1 MSSDPGAD
9 NFFDRLKNKLSGD
22 KKEETKDHLEKEIVN
37 LHDSH
42 KIDDKEFSM
51 LEGILEFQGK
61 TAREVMVPRTDAFMV
76 DAEVSL
82 QDNLDE
88 ILREPYSRVPVYK
101 RDKDKIVGVIHI
113 RSVLRMA
120 KQKGFE
126 NLDYEDVMIEPL
138 FALETAELGDLLMEM
153 QQTQRQ
159 LAILMDEYGGVTG
172 LATIEDLVEEIVGDI
187 DDEVDHTEVLYNQI
201 APYKYIIYGKMP
213 LDEFNEQFGTHLEME
228 DVDTVAGYVINTL
241 KVIPAKGEKLTVDI
255 GDGKTL
261 TTRRMKGSRLLTV
274 LLSEDGLKK
283 EEDKKD

>member
-9 NFFDRLKNKLSGD
+9 NFFGRLRNKLSGD

-61 TAREVMVPRTDAFMV
+61 TAREVMVPRMDAFMV
-76 DAEVSL
+76 DADVSL

-120 KQKGFE
+120 KRKGFE
-126 NLDYEDVMIEPL
+126 NLNYEDVMTEPL
-138 FALETAELGDLLMEM
+138 FAPETAELGDLLMEM

-201 APYKYIIYGKMP
+201 APHKYIIYGKMP
-213 LDEFNEQFGTHLEME
+213 LDEFNEQFDAHLEME

-261 TTRRMKGSRLLTV
+261 TTTRMKGSRLLTV
-274 LLSEDGLKK
+274 LLSDDGVKK

>member
-138 FALETAELGDLLMEM
+138 FAPETAELGDLLMEM

-201 APYKYIIYGKMP
+201 APHKYIIYGKMP

-261 TTRRMKGSRLLTV
+261 TTRMKGSRLLTV

>member
-153 QQTQRQ
+153 QQ
-159 LAILMDEYGGVTG
+159 
-172 LATIEDLVEEIVGDI
+172 
-187 DDEVDHTEVLYNQI
+187 
-201 APYKYIIYGKMP
+201 
-213 LDEFNEQFGTHLEME
+213 
-228 DVDTVAGYVINTL
+228 
-241 KVIPAKGEKLTVDI
+241 
-255 GDGKTL
+255 
-261 TTRRMKGSRLLTV
+261 
-274 LLSEDGLKK
+274 LSLIHI
-283 EEDKKD
+283 